1 MSTRYLIA
9 AILMTSACVA
19 QADVLPTGSTA
30 QSSFL
35 SGWTTSNG
43 SNVVN
48 SGTLVGGVAYG
59 SDNATLVKAL
69 YDKASASAGQ
79 AGGDVNLSLSQGIEG
94 TYVVGTSNAIMAAML
109 GNGVSVVNTADGKKI
124 TTGAAANATAA
135 AGGGSFAGG
144 SIAGGGSVGASA
156 GGSTGGSAGGS
167 AATDGA
173 VGGTPIAAIG
183 DDPSVGGNGGNINT
197 GIGAGGS
204 LDINNPV
211 VSAPLAD
218 APGAQADASEV
229 PEPSSIALMMA
240 GMVGALALGRRRRVR

>member
-9 AILMTSACVA
+9 ALLMTSACVA
-19 QADVLPTGSTA
+19 QADVLPAGSTA

-48 SGTLVGGVAYG
+48 SGSLVGGVAYG

-124 TTGAAANATAA
+124 TTGATANATAP
-135 AGGGSFAGG
+135 AGGGSG
-144 SIAGGGSVGASA
+144 SVSGSVG
-156 GGSTGGSAGGS
+156 GGS
-167 AATDGA
+167 AAGSTPAAADGA
-173 VGGTPIAAIG
+173 IGGSPIAAIG
-183 DDPSVGGNGGNINT
+183 NDPSVDGNGGDINT

-211 VSAPLAD
+211 VNAPLAD
-218 APGAQADASEV
+218 TPGAQADPAEV